1 MSIKKCYIYI
11 LVCIVVGD
19 AQIINRGDLGQ
30 YGAVYQ
36 IVFVTTK
43 EYLNRR
49 TCFAANGSSD
59 YKVMPQGIFP
69 DMGQYTVR

>member
-1 MSIKKCYIYI
+1 MLRLSIVEIW
-11 LVCIVVGD
+11 VSM
-19 AQIINRGDLGQ
+19 
-30 YGAVYQ
+30 GAVYQ

-49 TCFAANGSSD
+49 TCFASNGSSD